1 MNPLLWKIEYLVVNK
16 KQWNFKSYHGFNFV
30 TFWSDSPSVRCKKLQ
45 LSKWEPWWLANIKK
59 IVIQVGCKWIKNLQL
74 LHFRLVSQ
82 ELPIELITDYG
93 KIWKIQYDDTSGN
106 GDSIKDRWNVD
117 FGKPIVT
124 YIPTNH
130 TTPHE
135 LKKTT
140 LVHTTLNMNV
150 LHMQKHD
157 H

>member
-1 MNPLLWKIEYLVVNK
+1 MI
-16 KQWNFKSYHGFNFV
+16 
-30 TFWSDSPSVRCKKLQ
+30 
-45 LSKWEPWWLANIKK
+45 
-59 IVIQVGCKWIKNLQL
+59 
-74 LHFRLVSQ
+74 SQ
-82 ELPIELITDYG
+82 ELPIELTTDYG
-93 KIWKIQYDDTSGN
+93 KVWKIQHDDTFGN

-135 LKKTT
+135 LNKTT
-140 LVHTTLNMNV
+140 FVLTTLNTNV
-150 LHMQKHD
+150 SHMQKHD

>member
-1 MNPLLWKIEYLVVNK
+1 
-16 KQWNFKSYHGFNFV
+16 
-30 TFWSDSPSVRCKKLQ
+30 
-45 LSKWEPWWLANIKK
+45 
-59 IVIQVGCKWIKNLQL
+59 
-74 LHFRLVSQ
+74 LVSQ

>member
-1 MNPLLWKIEYLVVNK
+1 MGLNLWHFDLLQFSAKNYNYPSKNLDDWQPLK
-16 KQWNFKSYHGFNFV
+16 KV
-30 TFWSDSPSVRCKKLQ
+30 
-45 LSKWEPWWLANIKK
+45 
-59 IVIQVGCKWIKNLQL
+59 VIQVGCKRIKNLQL
-74 LHFRLVSQ
+74 LHFRLISQ
-82 ELPIELITDYG
+82 ELPIELTTDYG
-93 KIWKIQYDDTSGN
+93 KVWKIQHDDTSGN

-135 LKKTT
+135 LNKTT
-140 LVHTTLNMNV
+140 FVHTTLNTNV
-150 LHMQKHD
+150 SHMQKHD